1 MTPIW
6 DCAMLECRSFPAC
19 RVSLPIAAA
28 FRGGGMFRDDF
39 TKTLLNGDEVELW
52 QDNSFEVG
60 ISNA

>member
-1 MTPIW
+1 
-6 DCAMLECRSFPAC
+6 MLECRSFPAC